1 MTRREEHGAR
11 KERERGSERRKGGEG
26 RMVSENRGGEC
37 IPRAIIRDASTFTL
51 ALCPLDISADS
62 NTIS

>member
-37 IPRAIIRDASTFTL
+37 IPRAIIRMRQRSL
-51 ALCPLDISADS
+51 
-62 NTIS
+62 